1 MAYEN
6 ASNQRKE
13 MIASGFKEM
22 LQRKSLSKISVSE
35 LTRQCG
41 VNRKTFYYH
50 FEDIYALLKWTMEQ
64 ETFNI
69 IRQYDVTVNYDR
81 IIGCVIDYMD
91 KNHTMLYNIYDS
103 MGRNQLH
110 NVFFVNMRG
119 VMESLI
125 DGATK
130 AEEYRITDEYKT
142 FLIDFYTEGIV
153 GSIMQEISKPTQH
166 RKEILSSYVF
176 VTFRG
181 GILKSLQDAQESN
194 L

>member
-13 MIASGFKEM
+13 KIALNFKEM
-22 LQRKSLSKISVSE
+22 LRTKPMSKISVSA

-41 VNRKTFYYH
+41 MNRKTFYYH
-50 FEDIYALLKWTMEQ
+50 FEDIYALVEWTIEQ
-64 ETFNI
+64 EMFRV
-69 IRQYDVTVNYDR
+69 IRQYDVTVDYDR
-81 IIGCVIDYMD
+81 IIDYVIDYMD
-91 KNHTMLYNIYDS
+91 KNHPILYNIYNS

-110 NVFFVNMRG
+110 HVFCVNIQK
-119 VMESLI
+119 VMELVI

-130 AEEYRITDEYKT
+130 TEGYRISSEYRT

-153 GSIMQEISKPTQH
+153 GSILHEISKPSQH
-166 RKEILSSYVF
+166 QKEILSSYIF

-181 GILKSLQDAQESN
+181 GILKSLQDAQEHD